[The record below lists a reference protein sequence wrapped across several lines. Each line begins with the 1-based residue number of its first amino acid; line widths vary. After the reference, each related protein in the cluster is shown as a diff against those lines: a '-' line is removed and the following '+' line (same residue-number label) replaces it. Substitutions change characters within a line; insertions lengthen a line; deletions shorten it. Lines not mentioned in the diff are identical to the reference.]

1 MNSKFKFVYDLSF
14 IGKMTGLPF
23 VFAVWLSKIEFSE
36 KFIKDFNN
44 VLSYGLKN
52 INLALKKRENNFLEC
67 SNPYKYLKNK
77 ISYNLDNKK

>member
-1 MNSKFKFVYDLSF
+1 
-14 IGKMTGLPF
+14 MTFLLLEKNDWLAIF

-44 VLSYGLKN
+44 ALSYGLKN

-67 SNPYKYLKNK
+67 SNPIN
-77 ISYNLDNKK
+77 I